1 MNKWDIYWAK
11 YVYLHNDVEEI
22 VRRPVIVLGDK
33 RVLPIVME
41 ITKHPP
47 RIDEPN
53 QWDYPIEEWKKA
65 GLKLP
70 STAKVSEINY
80 VTSPLLDKYKI
91 GHLSDFDIE
100 NIKIMLRT
108 IPEETKSPVHKDNEK
123 EIEEMYRRAL
133 KEIGKLL

>member
-1 MNKWDIYWAK
+1 MRKYDVYWYQYK
-11 YVYLHNDVEEI
+11 YLKSDAVPKK
-22 VRRPVIVLGDK
+22 RPIIFLGNGK
-33 RVLPIVME
+33 ALPIGME

-47 RIDEPN
+47 RVEDDSH
-53 QWDYPIEEWKKA
+53 WDYPIEYWREA
-65 GLKLP
+65 GLKVP
-70 STAKVSEINY
+70 STALVAEINY
-80 VTSPLLDKYKI
+80 IDTELPKSDYI

-133 KEIGKLL
+133 KEIGRLL